1 MGFVQCWAWNISC
14 KEQLH
19 GSICQLQ
26 PVQAL
31 CAALSGRSRKRC
43 RLPQKQCG
51 PWTRSQEKPSKRTD
65 RAGNGYTYIVGRGKT
80 ETSRQVSYGFI
91 LCLQCRIM
99 LASFFFG
106 ISLEKLSAVQDYYE
120 PVDPGTQL
128 ATQEWAEGVT
138 WRTNCKK
145 LQVLGWSFN
154 VPRCPKHPQ
163 GSEAILHSQDFLVII
178 WFNSWSWKHKHTP
191 GHSMKPTLALRVAWS
206 WRLPSSTAPLLSPI
220 GMEGDATDVGKHEVI
235 LQSHS
240 KLGCLGHEREFRHFF
255 WHE

>member
-1 MGFVQCWAWNISC
+1 
-14 KEQLH
+14 
-19 GSICQLQ
+19 
-26 PVQAL
+26 
-31 CAALSGRSRKRC
+31 
-43 RLPQKQCG
+43 
-51 PWTRSQEKPSKRTD
+51 
-65 RAGNGYTYIVGRGKT
+65 
-80 ETSRQVSYGFI
+80 
-91 LCLQCRIM
+91 M

-178 WFNSWSWKHKHTP
+178 WFNSWSWKHKHPRSLHETNA
-191 GHSMKPTLALRVAWS
+191 GTSGGLELAPSLFHRAAAVPNWDGRWCNWCGKTWSYSSVSFETGMPRSQKGVSALLLTWVVSNNWVVGFGTVVTVVAQQHWS
-206 WRLPSSTAPLLSPI
+206 LPAAAGVSSLAAWVALHN
-220 GMEGDATDVGKHEVI
+220 MRRAAQK
-235 LQSHS
+235 
-240 KLGCLGHEREFRHFF
+240 RHDSAQR
-255 WHE
+255 